1 MGPLFRTVQSIQTM
15 LYKILSSLKM
25 WALSILG
32 KTSNS
37 TKQNKKLDGSS
48 ASRRAAEQK
57 RRFVVPRIRPVRPP
71 KADPMEI
78 IPGYWDARNLC
89 FIEDEVLEI
98 RTVELTSRDE
108 DPACTTGKPPLLDDH
123 PIGSAGDA
131 GTAVSAARNRKYS
144 ASL

>member
-1 MGPLFRTVQSIQTM
+1 
-15 LYKILSSLKM
+15 M

-37 TKQNKKLDGSS
+37 TKQNKK
-48 ASRRAAEQK
+48 RH
-57 RRFVVPRIRPVRPP
+57 FVVPRIRPVRPP

-89 FIEDEVLEI
+89 FIEDEALEI